1 MKARRRAPHLFA
13 SQFVCLSPTDRH
25 RIVGNLFRPATATNS
40 IIPSIRAWIH
50 SFVNVSSYAP
60 VAPAMKKWG
69 KQGLICNVQVV
80 WMCINVTLVYNCRL
94 LVVCTRRRHRFSS
107 LPLPL
112 SLSLSCPNTLSTHTI
127 ASSRLDLYD
136 YHARVSISPW
146 LSLSLYGAS
155 SVSTFE
161 LTSTDIRTPVAIV
174 LDISV
179 NVNVVYRCRMER
191 ARTHPRHPFFNQHR
205 HHQTRPTSISA
216 SFRQFTQLKWP
227 NTSKSTSTSSS
238 IDRSIDSTSINECWP
253 PQPPPRSLC
262 HSSLVSIHT
271 IIVIIS
277 FINIMKWRRK
287 Q

>member
-1 MKARRRAPHLFA
+1 MNT
-13 SQFVCLSPTDRH
+13 FVCKCEFLCSGGSCNEEVGEA
-25 RIVGNLFRPATATNS
+25 RIDLQCTS
-40 IIPSIRAWIH
+40 SM
-50 SFVNVSSYAP
+50 NVYKCDS
-60 VAPAMKKWG
+60 
-69 KQGLICNVQVV
+69 GLILPPPCRLHAASPSVFVSPSPSLTFSQLPKH
-80 WMCINVTLVYNCRL
+80 TEYTYNCFL
-94 LVVCTRRRHRFSS
+94 TPWS
-107 LPLPL
+107 LR
-112 SLSLSCPNTLSTHTI
+112 LSCSCE
-127 ASSRLDLYD
+127 Y
-136 YHARVSISPW
+136 ISMT